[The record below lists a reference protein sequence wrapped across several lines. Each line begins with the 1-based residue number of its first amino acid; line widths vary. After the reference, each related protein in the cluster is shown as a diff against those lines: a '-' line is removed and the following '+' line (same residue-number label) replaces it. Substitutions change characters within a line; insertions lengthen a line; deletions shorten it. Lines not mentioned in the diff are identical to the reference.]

1 MEYKDNTSMIQ
12 PGAIQPSAI
21 LPSAILHRPLGN
33 EQPYYQKAYER
44 FPRYPSAGEPVSI
57 GFVVE
62 PKPAESVFLL
72 WTNDDWDT
80 THQVD
85 ALCIGNTDSV
95 GHSGFEH
102 AWVAMIPGTEAGKR
116 VLYTLKAFTGQGI
129 IESENFSYMP
139 MQRITCDQIQ
149 FIDNIVLY
157 TNEDSSCAVS
167 WEFIPDGDKRIRQE
181 LTAELNYKNPSD
193 KKNVGE
199 KSLYTKKV
207 IGNYELNFDNSDNG
221 PNLILLENGVEV
233 LKHCGPIEI
242 LATSDREVFQVN
254 LAFEAGADEKFYGF
268 GERYNKVN
276 QRGQII
282 HSTVFEQYKNQQLK
296 SYMPVPFFF
305 TSEGRGFYTADDH
318 RIIYDLCATDAR
330 FWKMQIEMHEEVGLV
345 SYIYTGTPVE
355 IISAYSKTSG
365 LPVMPPE
372 WIFGPWMSSNE
383 WNTQDRVLA
392 EARKTAGLDIP
403 ATVLVIEAWSD
414 ETTFYIWNGAEYRP
428 KNPELPFSYSDLSFE
443 NSIYWDNPKAMS
455 DELHEL
461 GMKLVLWQ
469 IPIIKRSSWPNA
481 QHEADWQYAVDNS
494 FCVKEADGTPYYV
507 RPGWFQTGLLMDFSN
522 HKAAEWWFKKRNY
535 LVKECGV
542 DGFKTDGGEH
552 LWGEDTRFSNEKTGT
567 EMLNAYPN
575 SYIGAY
581 HEYLKES
588 KGQDGAT
595 FSRSGN
601 RGAQKFPCH
610 WTGDQG
616 SSWESYRG
624 VINAVLNAGL
634 SGIPFIGWD
643 IGGFS
648 GDIPSSELYLRSA
661 AAAAFSPVMQYH
673 SEFHDHTEPHVDRT
687 PWNIAERNNTPEVV
701 DIYRM
706 YAKLRCTMLPYL
718 LQEAEYCCRTGEP
731 MMRPLLLDNSEDLQA
746 CTIEDQY
753 LFGRALL
760 VAPILFEGAE
770 SRKVYLPAG
779 EWIDVWT
786 GEQLSGPVWTEREAG
801 IELIPLYRSAAA
813 EWPLDDQLFITAIAD
828 L

>member
-1 MEYKDNTSMIQ
+1 MEYKDNTSVIRHQ
-12 PGAIQPSAI
+12 
-21 LPSAILHRPLGN
+21 PLGN
-33 EQPYYQKAYER
+33 EQPYYQKAFER
-44 FPRYPSAGEPVSI
+44 FPRYPVAGEPVSI

-62 PKPAESVFLL
+62 PNPAESVFLL
-72 WTNDDWDT
+72 WTNDDWRT
-80 THQVD
+80 THRVE

-102 AWVAMIPGTEAGKR
+102 NWVALIPGTETGKR
-116 VLYTLKAFTGQGI
+116 VSYKLEALTGQCT
-129 IESENFSYMP
+129 IESEVFSYMP
-139 MQRITCDQIQ
+139 MRKISCDQIR
-149 FIDNIVLY
+149 IADNAVIY
-157 TNEDSSCAVS
+157 TDKKGSCAAS
-167 WEFIPDGDKRIRQE
+167 WEFVPDGENRLRQE
-181 LTAELNYKNPSD
+181 IVVDLNYRNIPAETGEIAPNSKKILGDWELN
-193 KKNVGE
+193 V
-199 KSLYTKKV
+199 
-207 IGNYELNFDNSDNG
+207 DNSSDG
-221 PNLILLENGVEV
+221 PNLTLLENGAAV
-233 LKHCGPIEI
+233 LNHSGPIEI
-242 LATSDREVFQVN
+242 LVTPDRKVFQLN
-254 LAFEAGADEKFYGF
+254 LAFSADADEKFYGF

-305 TSEGRGFYTADDH
+305 TSAGRGFYTADDH
-318 RIIYDLCATDAR
+318 RIIYDLCATDDR
-330 FWKMQIEMHEEVGLV
+330 YWKMQIEMHKEVGV
-345 SYIYTGTPVE
+345 TSYLYTGTPTE
-355 IISAYSKTSG
+355 IISAYSNTSG

-392 EARKTAGLDIP
+392 EARKTAELDIP

-414 ETTFYIWNGAEYRP
+414 ETTFYIWNGAEYKP
-428 KNPELPFSYSDLSFE
+428 KNPDLPFSYQDLSFE
-443 NSIYWDNPKAMS
+443 NSKYWDNPKAMS

-469 IPIIKRSSWPNA
+469 IPIIKRSSWPNV

-494 FCVKEADGTPYYV
+494 FCVKEADGSPYFV

-522 HKAAEWWFKKRNY
+522 HKAAGWWFKKRSY

-552 LWGEDTRFSNEKTGT
+552 LWGEDTKFSNGKTGT

-581 HEYLKES
+581 HEFLKES
-588 KGQDGAT
+588 KGADGAT

-601 RGAQKFPCH
+601 RGAQQFPCH

-701 DIYRM
+701 GIYRM
-706 YAKLRCTMLPYL
+706 YAKLRCAMLPYL
-718 LQEAEYCCRTGEP
+718 MQEAEYCCRTGEP
-731 MMRPLLLDNSEDLQA
+731 MMRPLLLDNAEDLQSWD
-746 CTIEDQY
+746 IEDQY

-760 VAPILFEGAE
+760 VAPILFEGAK

-779 EWIDVWT
+779 AWIDVWT
-786 GEQLSGPVWTEREAG
+786 GKQITGPVWVERQAG
-801 IELIPLYRSAAA
+801 VELIPLYRAAEA
-813 EWPLDDQLFITAIAD
+813 EWPLDDQLFINTFAE